1 MGVINLQEAGEDIIL
16 SFPSYTSVVGKK
28 IYEKKI
34 QKNIVNLLYK
44 NSINTLI
51 LAKALKNNQQFIN
64 ELYEENLNILDG
76 KILFEILLVDCLEY
90 IAKKQNRKLNCLEVT
105 ILANDIPNQLLD
117 NLMLVAD
124 KVKSVHI
131 VTNNLNRFRKVEEK
145 IREKFGIAIR
155 VSNNKR
161 KSLADAKLILNL
173 DFPEE
178 NVNQYKINAHAIFI
192 NVNNKI
198 KIYTRLFEGIV
209 IQNYEFKL
217 NAEKEKLL
225 KNERISIKEF
235 DKNDIYEGILL
246 KEKNLFEARKKWM
259 EDGGRI
265 TNLIGNNGR
274 ICEEEYMNFM

>member
-1 MGVINLQEAGEDIIL
+1 MGEDIIL
-16 SFPSYTSVVGKK
+16 SFPSYTSFVGKK

-90 IAKKQNRKLNCLEVT
+90 IAKKQNRKLNSLEVT

-131 VTNNLNRFRKVEEK
+131 VTNNLNRFCKVEEK

>member
-44 NSINTLI
+44 NSINTII

-90 IAKKQNRKLNCLEVT
+90 IAKKQNRKLNGLEVT

>member
-1 MGVINLQEAGEDIIL
+1 MGEDIIL
-16 SFPSYTSVVGKK
+16 SFPSYTSFVGKK

-90 IAKKQNRKLNCLEVT
+90 IAKKQNRKLNSLEVT

-124 KVKSVHI
+124 KVKSVHL

>member
-1 MGVINLQEAGEDIIL
+1 MNTFFFIIL
-16 SFPSYTSVVGKK
+16 
-28 IYEKKI
+28 
-34 QKNIVNLLYK
+34 Q
-44 NSINTLI
+44 
-51 LAKALKNNQQFIN
+51 
-64 ELYEENLNILDG
+64 
-76 KILFEILLVDCLEY
+76 LF
-90 IAKKQNRKLNCLEVT
+90 K
-105 ILANDIPNQLLD
+105 
-117 NLMLVAD
+117 
-124 KVKSVHI
+124 
-131 VTNNLNRFRKVEEK
+131 
-145 IREKFGIAIR
+145 
-155 VSNNKR
+155 
-161 KSLADAKLILNL
+161 
-173 DFPEE
+173 
-178 NVNQYKINAHAIFI
+178 